1 MPSFESSLSQ
11 FPWLRKKS
19 RDIFQ
24 SVDERSFTAG
34 ASGTFVRAPDG
45 YLAFVPEPAPRQL
58 DLSEACLAALDDAS
72 NQLGILQGIGRQ
84 VRNPHLLISPYMS
97 REAVLSSRIEGTQTT
112 MSDVYAADLGQ
123 QELIQAPDVR
133 EVRNYREAHR
143 YGLRTDLPLSLR
155 LVRELHK
162 RLMRGVRG
170 HERHPGEFRTYQNFI
185 GASNGADATYVPPP
199 VPQMTALLD
208 DLERF
213 LHEGGMRPLIQAAI
227 LHYQFE
233 AIHPFGDGNGRV
245 GRLLIPLFLRER
257 DLLPQPLLYLSAY
270 FERSRSDY
278 YEKLLRV
285 STHGDWGEWIRYF
298 LVGVSTQA
306 REAADL
312 ADKLVALH
320 NRYRQELQAKHV
332 TANALALIDALFE
345 NPLMYTRRAESLL
358 GVSAPTARATIRTL
372 EEHGVLR
379 EITKR
384 NWRKLYQADEIYTL
398 LRGS

>member
-1 MPSFESSLSQ
+1 M
-11 FPWLRKKS
+11 
-19 RDIFQ
+19 
-24 SVDERSFTAG
+24 DERASTDK
-34 ASGTFVRAPDG
+34 ASGALVTAPDG
-45 YLAFVPEPAPRQL
+45 YSAFVPEPAPRQL
-58 DLSEACLAALDDAS
+58 DLSEACLAALDEAS
-72 NQLGILQGIGRQ
+72 HQLGILQGIGRQ
-84 VRNPHLLISPYMS
+84 IRNPHLLISPYMS

-123 QELIQAPDVR
+123 EELVQAPDVR
-133 EVRNYREAHR
+133 EVRNYRAAHKF
-143 YGLRTDLPLSLR
+143 GLRTKLPLSLR
-155 LVRELHK
+155 LIRELHK
-162 RLMRGVRG
+162 RLMKGVRG
-170 HERHPGEFRTYQNFI
+170 QERYPGEFRTYQNFI
-185 GASNGADATYVPPP
+185 GATNGADATYLPPP
-199 VPQMTALLD
+199 VPQMKDLLD

-213 LHEGGMRPLIQAAI
+213 LHDDGLRPLVHAAI

-257 DLLPQPLLYLSAY
+257 GLLPQPLLYLSAY

-285 STHGDWGEWIRYF
+285 SSHGEWGEWIRYF

-306 REAADL
+306 QEAADL
-312 ADKLVALH
+312 ADRLVALH
-320 NRYRQELQAKHV
+320 NRYREELQARRV

-345 NPLMYTRRAESLL
+345 NPLIYTRRAESLL
-358 GVSAPTARATIRTL
+358 DVSAPTARATIRTL
-372 EEHGVLR
+372 EEHGIVR

-384 NWRKLYQADEIYTL
+384 NWRKLYQADEIYAL